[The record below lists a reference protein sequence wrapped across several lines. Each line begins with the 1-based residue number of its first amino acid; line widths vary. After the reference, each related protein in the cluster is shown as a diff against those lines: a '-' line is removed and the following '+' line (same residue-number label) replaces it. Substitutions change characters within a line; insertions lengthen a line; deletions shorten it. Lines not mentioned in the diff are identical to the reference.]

1 MSGPKSEPAEPRT
14 LMRAVI
20 SSSLKFRYLVV
31 AAAVGLMILGITSL
45 PKMHV
50 DVFPEFAPP
59 RVVIQTAC
67 VGLSTSDVEQLVTVP
82 LEAGLNGIQG
92 LDDLRSKSVP
102 QLSSIELLFK
112 PGTDLLRA
120 RQLVQ
125 ERIATV
131 SPSLPT
137 WAAPPVMLAP
147 VSATGRAM
155 QIGMTS
161 KNHSLIEMSMT
172 AYWTIRARL
181 LRVPGVA
188 NVAIWNERLKL
199 MTVQAEP
206 TKMQARQVS
215 LEKVMEA
222 TADAVDSGRLKF
234 STGAVIGTGG
244 TIETPNQRIGIRNVL
259 PIITPADLARV
270 PVTGSV
276 RLGDI
281 ATVAEDHQPLIG
293 DAIIDGQPG
302 LLLVVEKLP
311 WANSLQMT
319 AGVEE
324 AIRQLEPGLPGITF
338 DTKVFQQ
345 ANFVKLA
352 IANLTQALV
361 IGFILVVV
369 ILALFLF
376 EWRMALISLLTIP
389 ISLVATLLV
398 LYWLGATINTMT
410 LAGLVIALGAVVD
423 DAIIDVENI
432 TRRLRE
438 ERLRSGAEPGG
449 GRSTREV
456 ILSACLEVRSPIVY
470 ATLIIVAASVPVFLL
485 AGLTGAFFRPLAL
498 SYTLAIAASMAVAL
512 TVTPALAL
520 LMLRGAR
527 IERRKSPL
535 VGWLQKGYTAGL
547 RRIIVRPVAAY
558 ATVVALSVLGV
569 AVYPQLGQ
577 SLFPA
582 FQEHDFLIHWVS
594 PPGTSSA
601 EMERSTTRIS
611 KELLAIPGVQSA
623 GAHIGQALLGEE
635 VAGVNLGE
643 IWVSLAPDA
652 DYARTLDRIH
662 AVANGYPGL
671 FREVQT
677 YLDERISEVLTGGKE
692 PIVVRT
698 YGEDLKMLRAKSDQ
712 ILNLV
717 KSVPGVIDA
726 HRDIS
731 SDVPQANV
739 TVNLAKA
746 EKYGL
751 KPGDVR
757 RDAATLV
764 AGEEVGDIFRA
775 GKAYDVVVW
784 SPERTRHSFSD
795 IENLPIDLPSGGH
808 IRLGEVATVA
818 LQPNPN
824 AIDRQGDSRYLDVG
838 AAVEGRDLGS
848 VVNEIK
854 QKLGPV
860 QLARGYHVEL
870 LGEYQERQAA
880 QSRLLESAIVAGL
893 LILLL
898 LQASFR
904 NWRLAI
910 LLFLTLPM
918 SLVGG
923 VLAAWIAGG
932 IISLGS
938 LVGFFTV
945 FGIAARNG
953 ILLINHCQH
962 LEEQEGMAFGRELVL
977 RGARERL
984 APILMTSLATGL
996 ALVPLV
1002 VLGTR
1007 PGHEIE
1013 HPLAVVILAGCLRR
1027 RCSACSC
1034 CRRCTCGSAT
1044 GGSGRRLLL
1053 RKRKETRDVCQGALA
1068 CFCWSAG
1075 FGMRSAG
1082 RVRLDRVGDGRG
1094 GESGGGPVGGGQSLD
1109 RGEPAGGGQPVRDGG
1124 KSVSGA

>member
-1 MSGPKSEPAEPRT
+1 M
-14 LMRAVI
+14 I
-20 SSSLKFRYLVV
+20 SSSLRFRHLVV
-31 AAAVGLMILGITSL
+31 AAAVVMMILGITSL

-82 LEAGLNGIQG
+82 LEAALDGVQG
-92 LDDLRSKSVP
+92 LDDMRSKSVP

-112 PGTDLLRA
+112 QGTDLLRA

-188 NVAIWNERLKL
+188 NVAIWNERLQL
-199 MTVQAEP
+199 MAVQAEP
-206 TKMQARQVS
+206 DKLAAKNVS
-215 LEKVMEA
+215 LENVMEA
-222 TADAVDSGRLKF
+222 TADAVDSGLLKF

-244 TIETPNQRIGIRNVL
+244 TFETPNQRIGIRNVL
-259 PIITPADLARV
+259 PVITPADLAKV
-270 PVTGSV
+270 PVTAAGSGPV
-276 RLGDI
+276 RLGDV
-281 ATVAEDHQPLIG
+281 ATVAEEHQPLIG

-319 AGVEE
+319 AGVED
-324 AIRQLEPGLPGITF
+324 AIRQLQPGLPGITF

-389 ISLVATLLV
+389 LSLVATLLV
-398 LYWLGATINTMT
+398 LYWQGATINTMT

-438 ERLRSGAEPGG
+438 ERLAGG
-449 GRSTREV
+449 GRPTSQV

-558 ATVVALSVLGV
+558 ATVAALTVTGV

-594 PPGTSSA
+594 PPGTSAA

-643 IWVSLAPDA
+643 IWVSLAPNA
-652 DYARTLDRIH
+652 NYTQALDRIH
-662 AVANGYPGL
+662 SVTNGYPGL

-692 PIVVRT
+692 PIIVRV
-698 YGEDLKMLRAKSDQ
+698 YGEDLKTLRAKSDQ
-712 ILNLV
+712 ILKLV
-717 KSVPGVIDA
+717 ESVPGVIDA

-731 SDVPQANV
+731 TDVPQANV

-808 IRLGEVATVA
+808 IRLGEVATVS

-838 AAVEGRDLGS
+838 ASVEGRDLGS
-848 VVNEIK
+848 VVNAIK
-854 QKLGPV
+854 QKLGSV
-860 QLARGYHVEL
+860 QLSRGYHVEL
-870 LGEYQERQAA
+870 LGEYSERQAA
-880 QSRLLESAIVAGL
+880 QSRLLESAVIAGL

-910 LLFLTLPM
+910 LTFLTLPM
-918 SLVGG
+918 ALVGG
-923 VLAAWIAGG
+923 VLAAWLAGG

-962 LEEQEGMAFGRELVL
+962 LEEQEGMTFGRDLVL

-1013 HPLAVVILAGCLRR
+1013 HPLAVVILGGLVTSTLLSLFVLPSLYLRFGHR
-1027 RCSACSC
+1027 RN
-1034 CRRCTCGSAT
+1034 G
-1044 GGSGRRLLL
+1044 
-1053 RKRKETRDVCQGALA
+1053 
-1068 CFCWSAG
+1068 
-1075 FGMRSAG
+1075 
-1082 RVRLDRVGDGRG
+1082 
-1094 GESGGGPVGGGQSLD
+1094 
-1109 RGEPAGGGQPVRDGG
+1109 
-1124 KSVSGA
+1124 

>member
-1 MSGPKSEPAEPRT
+1 MNAAEGSSHPEPAESRWT
-14 LMRAVI
+14 LMRSII
-20 SSSLKFRYLVV
+20 SSSLKFRHLIV

-45 PKMHV
+45 PSMHV

-82 LEAGLNGIQG
+82 LEAAMNGIQG
-92 LDDLRSKSVP
+92 LDDMRSKSVP
-102 QLSSIELLFK
+102 QLSSIELLFR

-125 ERIATV
+125 ERVATV

-188 NVAIWNERLKL
+188 NVAIWNERLQL

-222 TADAVDSGRLKF
+222 TADAVDSGLLKF

-244 TIETPNQRIGIRNVL
+244 TIETPNQRIGVRNVL
-259 PIITPADLARV
+259 PIITPADLAKV
-270 PVTGSV
+270 PVTASSSGPSSGASSGQV
-276 RLGDI
+276 RLGDV
-281 ATVAEDHQPLIG
+281 ARVAEEHQPLIG
-293 DAIIDGQPG
+293 DAIVDGQPG

-319 AGVEE
+319 AGVED
-324 AIRQLEPGLPGITF
+324 AIRQLQPGLPGIKF

-345 ANFVKLA
+345 ADFVKLA

-389 ISLVATLLV
+389 LSLMATLLV
-398 LYWLGATINTMT
+398 LYWRGATINTMT

-438 ERLRSGAEPGG
+438 ERLREGGQPGG

-470 ATLIIVAASVPVFLL
+470 ATLIILAASVPVFLL
-485 AGLTGAFFRPLAL
+485 AGLTGAFFQPLAL

-535 VGWLQKGYTAGL
+535 VSWLQKAYTAGL
-547 RRIIVRPVAAY
+547 SRIIVRPVAAY
-558 ATVVALSVLGV
+558 ATVAALTVLGI

-577 SLFPA
+577 SLFPG
-582 FQEHDFLIHWVS
+582 FKEHDFLIHWVS
-594 PPGTSSA
+594 PPGTSAA
-601 EMERSTTRIS
+601 EMERSTTKVSR
-611 KELLAIPGVQSA
+611 ELLAIPGVRST

-643 IWVSLAPDA
+643 IWVSLAPNA
-652 DYARTLDRIH
+652 DYATALMRIH
-662 AVANGYPGL
+662 SVTNGYPGL

-698 YGEDLKMLRAKSDQ
+698 YGEDLKTLRAKSDQ

-717 KSVPGVIDA
+717 KSVPGVADA

-731 SDVPQANV
+731 LDVPQANV

-775 GKAYDVVVW
+775 GRAYDVVVW

-824 AIDRQGDSRYLDVG
+824 AIERQGDSRYLDVG
-838 AAVEGRDLGS
+838 ASVSGRDLGS
-848 VVNEIK
+848 VVSEIR
-854 QKLGPV
+854 QKLGSV

-870 LGEYQERQAA
+870 LGEYKERQAA
-880 QSRLLESAIVAGL
+880 QSRLLESAVIAGL

-898 LQASFR
+898 LHASFR
-904 NWRLAI
+904 HWRLAI
-910 LLFLTLPM
+910 LTFLTLPM
-918 SLVGG
+918 ALVGG
-923 VLAAWIAGG
+923 VLAAWLAGG

-953 ILLINHCQH
+953 ILLINHCQY
-962 LEEQEGMAFGRELVL
+962 LEEQEGMAFGPALVL

-1013 HPLAVVILAGCLRR
+1013 HPLAVVILGGLFTSTLLSLFVLPSLYLRFGHR
-1027 RCSACSC
+1027 RHG
-1034 CRRCTCGSAT
+1034 TAT
-1044 GGSGRRLLL
+1044 PVPS
-1053 RKRKETRDVCQGALA
+1053 TPVA
-1068 CFCWSAG
+1068 S
-1075 FGMRSAG
+1075 
-1082 RVRLDRVGDGRG
+1082 
-1094 GESGGGPVGGGQSLD
+1094 GPVPSTPVPSTTET
-1109 RGEPAGGGQPVRDGG
+1109 GENP
-1124 KSVSGA
+1124 

>member
-1 MSGPKSEPAEPRT
+1 
-14 LMRAVI
+14 MRAVI
-20 SSSLKFRYLVV
+20 GSSLKFRYLIV
-31 AAAVGLMILGITSL
+31 AAAAGLMILGITSL
-45 PKMHV
+45 PQMHV

-92 LDDLRSKSVP
+92 LDDMRSKSVP

-188 NVAIWNERLKL
+188 NVAIWNERLQL

-215 LEKVMEA
+215 LENVMEA
-222 TADAVDSGRLKF
+222 TSDAVDSGLLKF

-259 PIITPADLARV
+259 PIITPADLAKV
-270 PVTGSV
+270 PVAGSV
-276 RLGDI
+276 RLGDV
-281 ATVAEDHQPLIG
+281 AKVAEDHQPLIG
-293 DAIIDGQPG
+293 DAVIDGQPG

-319 AGVEE
+319 AGVED
-324 AIRQLEPGLPGITF
+324 AIRQLQPGLPGITF

-389 ISLVATLLV
+389 LSLVATMLV
-398 LYWLGATINTMT
+398 LYWRGATINTMT

-438 ERLRSGAEPGG
+438 ERLRNGAEPGG
-449 GRSTREV
+449 GRPTREV

-498 SYTLAIAASMAVAL
+498 SYTLAIGASMLVAL

-520 LMLRGAR
+520 LMLRGAK

-547 RRIIVRPVAAY
+547 SRIIIRPVAAY
-558 ATVVALSVLGV
+558 ATVAALTVLGV
-569 AVYPQLGQ
+569 GVYPQLGQ

-582 FQEHDFLIHWVS
+582 FKEHDFLIHWVS
-594 PPGTSSA
+594 PPGTSAA
-601 EMERSTTRIS
+601 EMERSTTKIS

-643 IWVSLAPDA
+643 IWVSLAPNA
-652 DYARTLDRIH
+652 DYTAALDRIH
-662 AVANGYPGL
+662 AVTLGYPGL

-698 YGEDLKMLRAKSDQ
+698 YGEDLKTLRAKSDQ

-848 VVNEIK
+848 VVNEIR
-854 QKLGPV
+854 QKLGSV

-870 LGEYQERQAA
+870 LGEYSERQAA
-880 QSRLLESAIVAGL
+880 QSRLLESAVIAGL

-904 NWRLAI
+904 NWRLAA

-918 SLVGG
+918 ALVGG
-923 VLAAWIAGG
+923 VLAAWLAGG

-1013 HPLAVVILAGCLRR
+1013 HPLAVVILGGLFTSTLLSLFVLPSLYLRFGHR
-1027 RCSACSC
+1027 KRGAAPPGAPAPSAPS
-1034 CRRCTCGSAT
+1034 TSET
-1044 GGSGRRLLL
+1044 GGN
-1053 RKRKETRDVCQGALA
+1053 
-1068 CFCWSAG
+1068 
-1075 FGMRSAG
+1075 
-1082 RVRLDRVGDGRG
+1082 
-1094 GESGGGPVGGGQSLD
+1094 P
-1109 RGEPAGGGQPVRDGG
+1109 
-1124 KSVSGA
+1124 

>member
-1 MSGPKSEPAEPRT
+1 MSVTEPQRT
-14 LMRAVI
+14 LMRSII
-20 SSSLKFRYLVV
+20 SSSLRFRYLVV
-31 AAAVGLMILGITSL
+31 AGAVGLMLLGITSL
-45 PKMHV
+45 PRMHV

-59 RVVIQTAC
+59 RVLIQTAC

-82 LEAGLNGIQG
+82 LEASMNGIQG
-92 LDDLRSKSVP
+92 LDDMRSKSVP

-125 ERIATV
+125 ERVAIV

-188 NVAIWNERLKL
+188 NVAIWNERLQL

-206 TKMQARQVS
+206 SKMLARDVS
-215 LEKVMEA
+215 LGQVMQA
-222 TADAVDSGRLKF
+222 TADAVDSGLLKF

-244 TIETPNQRIGIRNVL
+244 MMETPNQRIGVRNVL
-259 PIITPADLARV
+259 PIITPADMAKV
-270 PVTGSV
+270 PVTTNASGQV
-276 RLGDI
+276 RLGD
-281 ATVAEDHQPLIG
+281 VALAAEAHQPLIG
-293 DAIIDGQPG
+293 DAIIDGKPG

-319 AGVEE
+319 AGVEQ
-324 AIRQLEPGLPGITF
+324 AIKELQPGLPGVTF

-352 IANLTQALV
+352 ITNLTQAMVL
-361 IGFILVVV
+361 GFLLVVV
-369 ILALFLF
+369 ILGLFLF
-376 EWRMALISLLTIP
+376 EWRVALISLITIP
-389 ISLVATLLV
+389 LSLVMTLLV

-410 LAGLVIALGAVVD
+410 LAGMVIALGAVVD

-432 TRRLRE
+432 TRRLRA
-438 ERLRSGAEPGG
+438 ERLRGG
-449 GRSTREV
+449 GRPTSAV
-456 ILSACLEVRSPIVY
+456 ILNACLEVRSPIVY
-470 ATLIIVAASVPVFLL
+470 ATLILVAASIPVFLL
-485 AGLTGAFFRPLAL
+485 AGLTGAFFRPLVL
-498 SYTLAIAASMAVAL
+498 SYTLAMAASMVVAL

-520 LMLRGAR
+520 LLLRGAH

-535 VGWLQKGYTAGL
+535 VTWLQKAYTGGL
-547 RRIIVRPVAAY
+547 SRIIARPVAAF
-558 ATVVALSVLGV
+558 TVFGLVTILGV
-569 AVYPQLGQ
+569 TVYPHLGQ
-577 SLFPA
+577 SLFPN
-582 FQEHDFLIHWVS
+582 FRERDFLIHWVA
-594 PPGTSSA
+594 PPGTSTA
-601 EMERSTTRIS
+601 AMERSTTRIS
-611 KELLAIPGVQSA
+611 RELLAIPGVQSA

-643 IWVSLAPDA
+643 IWVSLTPNA
-652 DYARTLDRIH
+652 DYSTTLDRITS
-662 AVANGYPGL
+662 VTNGYPGL
-671 FREVQT
+671 YREVQT
-677 YLDERISEVLTGGKE
+677 YLDERIQEVLTGGKE
-692 PIVVRT
+692 PIIVRT
-698 YGEDLKMLRAKSDQ
+698 YGEDLKTLRAKSDQ
-712 ILNLV
+712 ILALV
-717 KSVPGVIDA
+717 SSVPGVVDA

-731 SDVPQANV
+731 SDIPQANV

-746 EKYGL
+746 DRYGL

-775 GKAYDVVVW
+775 GRAYDVVVW
-784 SPERTRHSFSD
+784 SPQASRHSFSD
-795 IENLPIDLPSGGH
+795 IENLPIDLPSGGR

-818 LQPNPN
+818 LAPNPN

-838 AAVEGRDLGS
+838 AGVSGRDLGS
-848 VVNEIK
+848 VVNDINH
-854 QKLGPV
+854 KLASV
-860 QLARGYHVEL
+860 RLDRGYHVEL

-880 QSRLLESAIVAGL
+880 QSRLLESAVIAAV

-904 NWRLAI
+904 KWRLAV
-910 LLFLTLPM
+910 LTFLTLPM
-918 SLVGG
+918 ALVGG
-923 VLAAWIAGG
+923 VLAAWLAGG
-932 IISLGS
+932 IVSLGS

-962 LEEQEGMAFGRELVL
+962 LEEHEGMRFGRELVL

-1002 VLGTR
+1002 ALGMR

-1013 HPLAVVILAGCLRR
+1013 HPLAVVILGGLVTSTLLNLFIVPSLYLKFGHSRR
-1027 RCSACSC
+1027 H
-1034 CRRCTCGSAT
+1034 
-1044 GGSGRRLLL
+1044 
-1053 RKRKETRDVCQGALA
+1053 
-1068 CFCWSAG
+1068 
-1075 FGMRSAG
+1075 
-1082 RVRLDRVGDGRG
+1082 
-1094 GESGGGPVGGGQSLD
+1094 
-1109 RGEPAGGGQPVRDGG
+1109 PAGGHP
-1124 KSVSGA
+1124 

>member
-1 MSGPKSEPAEPRT
+1 
-14 LMRAVI
+14 MRAVI
-20 SSSLKFRYLVV
+20 GSSLKFRYLIV

-45 PKMHV
+45 PQMHV

-92 LDDLRSKSVP
+92 LDDMRSKSVP

-112 PGTDLLRA
+112 PGTDLMRA

-188 NVAIWNERLKL
+188 NVAIWNERLQL

-222 TADAVDSGRLKF
+222 TSDAVDSGLLKF

-259 PIITPADLARV
+259 PIITPADLAKV

-276 RLGDI
+276 RLGDV
-281 ATVAEDHQPLIG
+281 AKVAEDHQPLIG
-293 DAIIDGQPG
+293 DAIVDGQPG

-319 AGVEE
+319 AGVED
-324 AIRQLEPGLPGITF
+324 AIRQLQPGLPGITF

-361 IGFILVVV
+361 IGFILVVF

-389 ISLVATLLV
+389 LSLVATLLV
-398 LYWLGATINTMT
+398 LYWQGATINTMT

-438 ERLRSGAEPGG
+438 ERLRNGAEPGG
-449 GRSTREV
+449 GRPTREV

-485 AGLTGAFFRPLAL
+485 EGLTGAFFRPLAL
-498 SYTLAIAASMAVAL
+498 SYTLAIAASMLVAL

-547 RRIIVRPVAAY
+547 SRIIVRPVAAY
-558 ATVVALSVLGV
+558 ATVAALTVLGV
-569 AVYPQLGQ
+569 GVYPQLGQ

-582 FQEHDFLIHWVS
+582 FKEHDFLIHWVS
-594 PPGTSSA
+594 PPGTSAA
-601 EMERSTTRIS
+601 EMERSTTKIS

-643 IWVSLAPDA
+643 IWISLAPNA
-652 DYARTLDRIH
+652 DYTKALDRIH
-662 AVANGYPGL
+662 SVTLGYPGL

-698 YGEDLKMLRAKSDQ
+698 YGEDLKTLRAKSDQ

-731 SDVPQANV
+731 SDVPQADV

-848 VVNEIK
+848 VVNEIR
-854 QKLGPV
+854 QKLGSVP
-860 QLARGYHVEL
+860 LARGYHVEL
-870 LGEYQERQAA
+870 LGEYSERQAA
-880 QSRLLESAIVAGL
+880 QGRLLESAIIAGL

-904 NWRLAI
+904 NWRLAV

-918 SLVGG
+918 ALVGG
-923 VLAAWIAGG
+923 VLAAWLAGG

-962 LEEQEGMAFGRELVL
+962 LEDQEGMAFGRELVL

-1013 HPLAVVILAGCLRR
+1013 HPLAVVILGGLFTSTLLSLFVLPSLYLRFGHRR
-1027 RCSACSC
+1027 RGAAAVPATATTSE
-1034 CRRCTCGSAT
+1034 T
-1044 GGSGRRLLL
+1044 GG
-1053 RKRKETRDVCQGALA
+1053 T
-1068 CFCWSAG
+1068 
-1075 FGMRSAG
+1075 
-1082 RVRLDRVGDGRG
+1082 
-1094 GESGGGPVGGGQSLD
+1094 P
-1109 RGEPAGGGQPVRDGG
+1109 
-1124 KSVSGA
+1124 

>member
-1 MSGPKSEPAEPRT
+1 
-14 LMRAVI
+14 MRWVI
-20 SSSLKFRYLVV
+20 GSSLRFRHLVV
-31 AAAVGLMILGITSL
+31 AAAAGLMILGITSL
-45 PKMHV
+45 PRMHV

-82 LEAGLNGIQG
+82 LETALNGIQG
-92 LDDLRSKSVP
+92 LEDLRSKSVP

-120 RQLVQ
+120 RQLVS
-125 ERIATV
+125 ERVAAV
-131 SPSLPT
+131 SPGLPT

-161 KNHSLIEMSMT
+161 RNHSLIEMSMT

-199 MTVQAEP
+199 MTVQAQP
-206 TKMQARQVS
+206 WLMARRGVS
-215 LEKVMEA
+215 LGQVMQT
-222 TADAVDSGRLKF
+222 TADAVDSGLLKF

-244 TIETPNQRIGIRNVL
+244 RIETPNQRIGIRNVL
-259 PIITPADLARV
+259 PIVTPADLARV
-270 PVTGSV
+270 PVTTGASGPV
-276 RLGDI
+276 RLGDV
-281 ATVAEDHQPLIG
+281 ATVAEAHQPLIG

-319 AGVEE
+319 VGVEQS
-324 AIRQLEPGLPGITF
+324 IRELQPGLPGITF

-345 ANFVKLA
+345 ADFVKLA
-352 IANLTQALV
+352 ISNLTQALV
-361 IGFILVVV
+361 LGFILVVV

-376 EWRMALISLLTIP
+376 EWRVALISLLTIP
-389 ISLVATLLV
+389 LSLIATLLV
-398 LYWLGATINTMT
+398 LYWRGATINTMT

-438 ERLRSGAEPGG
+438 ERLRGAGCGAGGGPGGG
-449 GRSTREV
+449 GRSTASV

-470 ATLIIVAASVPVFLL
+470 ATLIIVAASIPVFLL

-512 TVTPALAL
+512 TVTPALSL
-520 LMLRGAR
+520 LLLRRAR
-527 IERRKSPL
+527 IERRRSPL
-535 VGWLQKGYTAGL
+535 VGWLQRTYTAGL
-547 RRIIVRPVAAY
+547 SRIIVRPVAAY
-558 ATVVALSVLGV
+558 ATVAAVTVLGIG
-569 AVYPQLGQ
+569 VYPQLGQ
-577 SLFPA
+577 SLFPG
-582 FQEHDFLIHWVS
+582 FQERDFLIHWVA
-594 PPGTSSA
+594 PPGTSST
-601 EMERSTTRIS
+601 EMERSTTRVS
-611 KELLAIPGVQSA
+611 RELLAIPGVRSA

-643 IWVSLAPDA
+643 IWVSLAPSA
-652 DYARTLDRIH
+652 DYARTLTRIRS
-662 AVANGYPGL
+662 VTNGYPGL

-698 YGEDLKMLRAKSDQ
+698 YGEDLAKLRAKSDQ
-712 ILNLV
+712 ILALV
-717 KSVPGVIDA
+717 KSVPGVADA
-726 HRDIS
+726 HRDVS
-731 SDVPQANV
+731 TDVPQAEV
-739 TVNLAKA
+739 TVNLARA

-784 SPERTRHSFSD
+784 SPERSRHSFSD
-795 IENLPIDLPSGGH
+795 IENLPIDLPSGGR

-824 AIDRQGDSRYLDVG
+824 AIERQGDSRYLDVG
-838 AAVEGRDLGS
+838 AAVSGRDLGS
-848 VVNEIK
+848 VVSDIRK
-854 QKLGPV
+854 KLASV
-860 QLARGYHVEL
+860 RLDRGYHVEL
-870 LGEYQERQAA
+870 LGEYKERQAA
-880 QSRLLESAIVAGL
+880 QSRLLASAVIAGV

-904 NWRLAI
+904 RWRLAV
-910 LLFLTLPM
+910 LTFLTLPM
-918 SLVGG
+918 ALVGG
-923 VLAAWIAGG
+923 VLAAWLAGG

-962 LEEQEGMAFGRELVL
+962 LEEQEGMPFGRDLVL

-1002 VLGTR
+1002 VLGSR

-1013 HPLAVVILAGCLRR
+1013 HPLAVVILGGLVTSTLLNLFIVPSLYLRFGR
-1027 RCSACSC
+1027 
-1034 CRRCTCGSAT
+1034 
-1044 GGSGRRLLL
+1044 GRRDAAAPLP
-1053 RKRKETRDVCQGALA
+1053 
-1068 CFCWSAG
+1068 
-1075 FGMRSAG
+1075 AG
-1082 RVRLDRVGDGRG
+1082 RQPQG
-1094 GESGGGPVGGGQSLD
+1094 GT
-1109 RGEPAGGGQPVRDGG
+1109 
-1124 KSVSGA
+1124 